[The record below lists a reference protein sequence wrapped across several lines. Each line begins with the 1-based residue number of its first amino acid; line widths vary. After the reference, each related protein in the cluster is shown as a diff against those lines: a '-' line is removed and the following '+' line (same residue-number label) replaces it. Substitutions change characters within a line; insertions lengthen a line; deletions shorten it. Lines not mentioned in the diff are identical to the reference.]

1 MLGITKALNGAE
13 AVAFAVKQSNVDV
26 ISAYPITPQT
36 IIVER
41 LSEYVA
47 NGEIRA
53 EYVNVESEH
62 SALSVCMG
70 AAAGGARTFTAT
82 SSQGLALMW
91 ELLYVTSGLRL
102 PVVMAIV
109 NRALSAPINIHCDHS
124 DSIGTRDS
132 GWIQFYVENSQE
144 AYDTIIQAFK
154 IAEYDEIQL
163 PVMVNLDGFYL
174 SHTLENVNVLPD
186 TIVNEFVG
194 FRSPVKV
201 KVEYIDHEVPA
212 VLDGFTPISLGIIA
226 LSDYY
231 YEFRKMLIEA
241 MEKSKSVIKEV
252 NNMYSKISNRDYGNG
267 LVEPYSV
274 DDADAVLV
282 VMGSSSGTIKHVV
295 RDLRKK
301 GMRVGV
307 LRLRTFRPF
316 PNEELVKFLSD
327 VKVVGVM
334 DRATSPGAYGAP
346 LFSEVRNALFDLN
359 SKPSV
364 INYIYGIGGR
374 DLEPSA
380 IRQIF
385 DDLLEVAKGGVPSNC
400 IKYVGVRH

>member
-174 SHTLENVNVLPD
+174 SHTLENVKVLPD

-295 RDLRKK
+295 KDLRKK

>member
-1 MLGITKALNGAE
+1 
-13 AVAFAVKQSNVDV
+13 
-26 ISAYPITPQT
+26 
-36 IIVER
+36 
-41 LSEYVA
+41 
-47 NGEIRA
+47 
-53 EYVNVESEH
+53 
-62 SALSVCMG
+62 
-70 AAAGGARTFTAT
+70 
-82 SSQGLALMW
+82 
-91 ELLYVTSGLRL
+91 
-102 PVVMAIV
+102 
-109 NRALSAPINIHCDHS
+109 
-124 DSIGTRDS
+124 
-132 GWIQFYVENSQE
+132 
-144 AYDTIIQAFK
+144 
-154 IAEYDEIQL
+154 
-163 PVMVNLDGFYL
+163 
-174 SHTLENVNVLPD
+174 
-186 TIVNEFVG
+186 
-194 FRSPVKV
+194 
-201 KVEYIDHEVPA
+201 
-212 VLDGFTPISLGIIA
+212 

>member
-13 AVAFAVKQSNVDV
+13 AVACAVKQSNVDV

-174 SHTLENVNVLPD
+174 SHTLENVKVLPD

-295 RDLRKK
+295 KDLRKK

-327 VKVVGVM
+327 VKVVGVT